1 MQVYGAALGRCT
13 TRRTIL
19 PHEPSERHRR
29 RWHAQYDGLVQD
41 RIAHVPYNSTTTL
54 VTNGLML
61 LVVIVLFI
69 VHWRWLRRIERSSV
83 TQAA

>member
-1 MQVYGAALGRCT
+1 MR
-13 TRRTIL
+13 
-19 PHEPSERHRR
+19 
-29 RWHAQYDGLVQD
+29 
-41 RIAHVPYNSTTTL
+41 YNSTTTL

-61 LVVIVLFI
+61 PVVIVLFI